1 MFLHIRSIKLF
12 LIVVFISQTPLV
24 QALDTLKLDRNW
36 KDKRIGQDLYY
47 WRDESNSVDFEAIEQ
62 LKTAKFKTHFPMKE
76 ILIGFDPYNYWL
88 YVPVKNMENQPF
100 KYFLTLG
107 NPNTDEVH
115 VYFTTP
121 EDTFNF
127 NPVGDNYSYPQTSF
141 SARNFSFPLM
151 VPARSDCALWIHI
164 MAQQEPVLLTAYLSS
179 ESFFY
184 KRAKNDFLYLGMFTG
199 IFFLFLLFII
209 CLYQFYKNRIFL
221 YYLGIN
227 LVIFL
232 YYISET
238 GIGFQMFWPDYP
250 FIQKLMPTLV
260 AFLFMFITNIFLK
273 KYYTTTI
280 HYPRFNRVFNM
291 VNVFLVIIFLTNNIL
306 SFQPSFIRL
315 PFRITFYI
323 LNLIYVL
330 YGIVFLILILFTWIK
345 LKRKDV
351 LWAFIGPFLHVV
363 KCVLFLFLN
372 AKVYKVLFP
381 GANLYDL
388 NIVRTHVFLPNIF
401 FFIDYSQVI
410 IVSIFLANYFKK
422 VNLEYNMSNK
432 RLTVLQRTSIN
443 AMIDGQEKER
453 KLLKSEMDHRI
464 KEDLL
469 ELKKITNDAFMATND
484 TLTKMELQSG
494 LSEIDQILK
503 DLENLSSD
511 VLPMEVEQMAIH
523 SAVKNVFERMAE
535 TAQLDFHYHENIHPF
550 ATLTNLQKSNVYR
563 IAQELATNILKHAQA
578 DKVEVDVEIQP
589 KQLYMR
595 VADNGKGFDSVKAF
609 KGKGIGLSNMESRV
623 KGLSGIFKISGT
635 SLGTVVEMTIPLQT
649 NDKV

>member
-1 MFLHIRSIKLF
+1 MCSIYS
-12 LIVVFISQTPLV
+12 VN
-24 QALDTLKLDRNW
+24 ALDTLKLDRNW

-47 WRDESNSVDFEAIEQ
+47 WRDESNSVDLAELEQ
-62 LKTAKFKTHFPMKE
+62 QKTEKFKAHFPMKE

-88 YVPVKNMENQPF
+88 YVPIKNIENQSY

-121 EDTFNF
+121 LDTFNF

-141 SARNFSFPLM
+141 SARNFSFPLV
-151 VPARSDCALWIHI
+151 VPAQSNCALWIHI

-179 ESFFY
+179 ESYFY

-199 IFFLFLLFII
+199 IFFLFLLFIF

-221 YYLGIN
+221 YYLVIN

-238 GIGFQMFWPDYP
+238 GIGFQMFWPEYP
-250 FIQKLMPTLV
+250 FVQKLMPTLV
-260 AFLFMFITNIFLK
+260 AFLFMFFTNIFLK
-273 KYYTTTI
+273 NYYTTTI
-280 HYPRFNRVFNM
+280 HYPRFNRVFNV
-291 VNVFLVIIFLTNNIL
+291 VNIFLVIVFITNNIL

-453 KLLKSEMDHRI
+453 KLLKSEMDFRI
-464 KEDLL
+464 KEDLQ
-469 ELKKITNDAFMATND
+469 ELKKITKEALEISNDVSIQS
-484 TLTKMELQSG
+484 ELRKG
-494 LSEIDQILK
+494 ITEIEQIIN

-511 VLPMEVEQMAIH
+511 VLPMEVDQIEIH
-523 SAVKNVFERMAE
+523 TAVKRVFEKITE
-535 TAQLDFHYHENIHPF
+535 SAQLELVYSEDMHP
-550 ATLTNLQKSNVYR
+550 AVLLTNLQKSNIYR
-563 IAQELATNILKHAQA
+563 IAQELSTNILKHARA
-578 DKVEVDVEIQP
+578 NIITVHFEVRP
-589 KQLYMR
+589 KHIYLR
-595 VADNGKGFDSVKAF
+595 VADDGSGFDAEKAF

-623 KGLSGIFKISGT
+623 RGLNGIFKITGT
-635 SLGTVVEMTIPLQT
+635 PGQGTIAEITIPLQNPLT
-649 NDKV
+649 A